1 MVVSTKFFSRPKKK
15 KLSLFELARL
25 HDNVCQYC
33 LNRYPVSD
41 LTIDHVHPRSKG
53 GTDDHSNRVLA
64 CRPCNSRKGS
74 KTPWFN
80 VNGEVPAAPLI
91 PAISSLILNKNKI
104 SMSILASLIKSL
116 ELFLSLKNKLF
127 YYDIREKSKK
137 RQNEIIEEIEKLRSR
152 GDSNSADRADL
163 LRSELSREKSEL
175 EHLST
180 FYSKASERSKDSNA

>member
-1 MVVSTKFFSRPKKK
+1 MGI
-15 KLSLFELARL
+15 LQSLL
-25 HDNVCQYC
+25 
-33 LNRYPVSD
+33 
-41 LTIDHVHPRSKG
+41 K
-53 GTDDHSNRVLA
+53 
-64 CRPCNSRKGS
+64 
-74 KTPWFN
+74 
-80 VNGEVPAAPLI
+80 
-91 PAISSLILNKNKI
+91 
-104 SMSILASLIKSL
+104 SI

-180 FYSKASERSKDSNA
+180 FYSKASERSKDSNN

>member
-1 MVVSTKFFSRPKKK
+1 
-15 KLSLFELARL
+15 
-25 HDNVCQYC
+25 
-33 LNRYPVSD
+33 
-41 LTIDHVHPRSKG
+41 
-53 GTDDHSNRVLA
+53 
-64 CRPCNSRKGS
+64 
-74 KTPWFN
+74 
-80 VNGEVPAAPLI
+80 
-91 PAISSLILNKNKI
+91 
-104 SMSILASLIKSL
+104 MSILASLIKSL

-180 FYSKASERSKDSNA
+180 FYSKASERSKDSNN

>member
-1 MVVSTKFFSRPKKK
+1 MNIVSPDSKTTLLLNNAWQPINTITARAAFTHLIKNNVVSLDQDSQLFHSFNSWNTFASFYEDQPCLRSAKSLWMIPTIMVVSTKFFSRPKKK

-33 LNRYPVSD
+33 LNKYPVSD

-104 SMSILASLIKSL
+104 RKEWQS
-116 ELFLSLKNKLF
+116 FL
-127 YYDIREKSKK
+127 
-137 RQNEIIEEIEKLRSR
+137 
-152 GDSNSADRADL
+152 
-163 LRSELSREKSEL
+163 
-175 EHLST
+175 
-180 FYSKASERSKDSNA
+180 

>member
-1 MVVSTKFFSRPKKK
+1 MNIVSPDSKTTLLLNNAWQPINTITARAAFTHLIKNNVVSLDQDSQLFHSFDTWNTLASFYEDQPCLRSAKSLWRIPTIMVVSTKFFSRPKKK
-15 KLSLFELARL
+15 KLSLVELARL

-104 SMSILASLIKSL
+104 RKEWQS
-116 ELFLSLKNKLF
+116 FL
-127 YYDIREKSKK
+127 
-137 RQNEIIEEIEKLRSR
+137 
-152 GDSNSADRADL
+152 
-163 LRSELSREKSEL
+163 
-175 EHLST
+175 
-180 FYSKASERSKDSNA
+180 

>member
-1 MVVSTKFFSRPKKK
+1 
-15 KLSLFELARL
+15 
-25 HDNVCQYC
+25 
-33 LNRYPVSD
+33 
-41 LTIDHVHPRSKG
+41 
-53 GTDDHSNRVLA
+53 
-64 CRPCNSRKGS
+64 
-74 KTPWFN
+74 
-80 VNGEVPAAPLI
+80 
-91 PAISSLILNKNKI
+91 
-104 SMSILASLIKSL
+104 MSILASLIKSL

>member
-1 MVVSTKFFSRPKKK
+1 MGA
-15 KLSLFELARL
+15 L
-25 HDNVCQYC
+25 Q
-33 LNRYPVSD
+33 
-41 LTIDHVHPRSKG
+41 
-53 GTDDHSNRVLA
+53 
-64 CRPCNSRKGS
+64 
-74 KTPWFN
+74 
-80 VNGEVPAAPLI
+80 
-91 PAISSLILNKNKI
+91 
-104 SMSILASLIKSL
+104 SLIKSL

-163 LRSELSREKSEL
+163 LRLELYREKSEF